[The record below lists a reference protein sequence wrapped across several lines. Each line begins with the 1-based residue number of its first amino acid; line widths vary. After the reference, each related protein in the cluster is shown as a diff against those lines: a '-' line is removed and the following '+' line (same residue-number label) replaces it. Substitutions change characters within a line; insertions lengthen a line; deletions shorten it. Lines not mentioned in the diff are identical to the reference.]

1 MREGLNEPVSVICT
15 YNASL
20 RRFMP
25 LQIGWANDTYKL
37 GKVDFYHKTKSG
49 TKVLHHFSV
58 ADTEGRMY
66 FKLQFDADTLNW
78 ALEEYMLASEA
89 KIHYESYGGHQ

>member
-1 MREGLNEPVSVICT
+1 MREGLDEPVSVICT

-20 RRFMP
+20 QRFMP

-37 GKVDFYHKTKSG
+37 GKVDYYHKTKSG

-58 ADTEGRMY
+58 TDVDARIY
-66 FKLQFDADTLNW
+66 FKLCFDADTLNW
-78 ALEEYMLASEA
+78 TIEEYMNASDA
-89 KIHYESYGGHQ
+89 RVHYESV